1 MELYYAPGACS
12 LATHIVSREAGLPVD
27 LVRVDMATRKTETGA
42 DYFAING
49 KGYVPAIRFD
59 DGEIMTEVAT
69 LVQVLADK
77 NPGAALAPALG
88 TPERYRLMEWLTFI
102 GSELHKGL
110 APLWYPTTPDAT
122 KNAIKERLAMRF
134 AWLEQQL
141 AGRDYLMGA
150 RFSVADAYGF
160 TILNWAGML
169 NVDLAAYPNIRAFTA
184 RIAARPRVQ
193 EALRAEGLL
202 RDKAA

>member
-12 LATHIVSREAGLPVD
+12 LATHIVSREAGLAVN
-27 LVRVDMATRKTETGA
+27 LVRVDMGTKKTEAGA

-59 DGEIMTEVAT
+59 DGEVMIEVAT

-77 NPGAALAPALG
+77 NPGAGLAPALG
-88 TPERYRLMEWLTFI
+88 TQERYRLMEWLTFI
-102 GSELHKGL
+102 GSEIHKGF
-110 APLWYPTTPDAT
+110 APLWYPTTPEAT
-122 KNAIKERLAMRF
+122 KTAIKQRLAMRF

-150 RFSVADAYGF
+150 RFSVADAYAF
-160 TILNWAGML
+160 AILNWAGML
-169 NVDLAAYPNIRAFTA
+169 NVDVAPYPNIRAFLA
-184 RIAARPRVQ
+184 RIASRPKVQ
-193 EALRAEGLL
+193 EALKAEGLL
-202 RDKAA
+202 HDKAA